1 MTLTLYMSPHCLS
14 PHPSPSLSLNVFV
27 AFFLLSNNS
36 PSGPFSLYLSIHSL
50 HICLF
55 HPFWVQMLSK
65 SLTAWVWH
73 QLPLRSMR
81 LTSDLGGDEYVCMC
95 CFESFHHAHYTFHH
109 SSASFYSETKS
120 AFNCMFALHIKASL
134 VVVFIFF
141 GGGGYSSWTF
151 SEVFQITC
159 GLDEY
164 AVLFLWWTQKN
175 IPSVESWFDFTGMW
189 IFHCLSQQKCYNI
202 KSKHYPVFKK
212 KTSTQRLRS
221 RQFSSLGTSVA
232 KSSLSFCACMLCKQ
246 QALITWTQRTCWGC
260 MDIKFTDVSWCLS
273 MQSSKSQNPNLKG
286 DSEVNERQ
294 CNWICMGVTCEQL
307 TDVPGRFC

>member
-81 LTSDLGGDEYVCMC
+81 LTSDLGGGDEYVCMC

-134 VVVFIFF
+134 VVVFIFW
-141 GGGGYSSWTF
+141 GGGLLVLDLFRGFSNYMWAGWICSLVSVMNTEEYSKCW
-151 SEVFQITC
+151 I
-159 GLDEY
+159 L
-164 AVLFLWWTQKN
+164 
-175 IPSVESWFDFTGMW
+175 IWFYRHVD
-189 IFHCLSQQKCYNI
+189 L
-202 KSKHYPVFKK
+202 
-212 KTSTQRLRS
+212 
-221 RQFSSLGTSVA
+221 
-232 KSSLSFCACMLCKQ
+232 SLSFTAKMLQHQIETLPC
-246 QALITWTQRTCWGC
+246 
-260 MDIKFTDVSWCLS
+260 F
-273 MQSSKSQNPNLKG
+273 
-286 DSEVNERQ
+286 
-294 CNWICMGVTCEQL
+294 
-307 TDVPGRFC
+307 

>member
-81 LTSDLGGDEYVCMC
+81 LTSDLGGGDEYVCMC

-134 VVVFIFF
+134 VVVSIFL
-141 GGGGYSSWTF
+141 GGGVTRLGPFQRFFKLHVGWMNMQSCFCDEHRRIFQVLNLDLILQACGSFT
-151 SEVFQITC
+151 VFHSKNATTSNRNIT
-159 GLDEY
+159 
-164 AVLFLWWTQKN
+164 LFLKRELQLNGLEVDSSQVWGQVLQKA
-175 IPSVESWFDFTGMW
+175 PFRSAPV
-189 IFHCLSQQKCYNI
+189 CYA
-202 KSKHYPVFKK
+202 S
-212 KTSTQRLRS
+212 S
-221 RQFSSLGTSVA
+221 RRWLHE
-232 KSSLSFCACMLCKQ
+232 
-246 QALITWTQRTCWGC
+246 
-260 MDIKFTDVSWCLS
+260 
-273 MQSSKSQNPNLKG
+273 LKG
-286 DSEVNERQ
+286 PAGDV
-294 CNWICMGVTCEQL
+294 WI
-307 TDVPGRFC
+307 